1 MSGNG
6 IGAEGASA
14 LAKALPACALLA
26 TLDVS
31 SNRIGAEGE
40 AALHAAASAVG
51 PRLKLW
57 L

>member
-14 LAKALPACALLA
+14 LAKALQACAQLA